1 MKEIL
6 YGLIVSIFMYFTYYL
21 VIIKKPIRLK
31 RYINNSRETKMIKDR
46 YKLNY
51 DKLNHK
57 MVANYF
63 ALANSLMIGVA
74 FFVVS
79 FVKNYVLKLLVAFVT
94 LSFLTIFLYLQIGK
108 IFKKKEG
115 ISCTITKK

>member
-63 ALANSLMIGVA
+63 ALANSFMIGVA

-108 IFKKKEG
+108 ILKKKEG
-115 ISCTITKK
+115 ISCIITKK